1 MPKFIVPITRDC
13 TETTTWTVEAD
24 SPEEAV
30 ELALEKVGQFGQT
43 GMMLWER
50 DDCTNLERHV
60 YFAGDTDY
68 SAVEELTDAP
78 A

>member
-13 TETTTWTVEAD
+13 TETTAWTVEAD
-24 SPEEAV
+24 TVEEAV
-30 ELALEKVGQFGQT
+30 REALYKVRCYEHLLT
-43 GMMLWER
+43 WER

-68 SAVEELTDAP
+68 SAVTHV
-78 A
+78 